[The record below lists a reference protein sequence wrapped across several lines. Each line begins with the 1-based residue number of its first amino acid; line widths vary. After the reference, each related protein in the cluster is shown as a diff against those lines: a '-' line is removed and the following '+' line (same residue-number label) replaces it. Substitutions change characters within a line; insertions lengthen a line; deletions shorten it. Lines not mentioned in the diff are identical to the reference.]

1 MAVRPFVKTWKKMLT
16 GASGVKLNGD
26 LRLLLVMTNT
36 TCDTD
41 DIDTVEFLDDF
52 TTLDEADG
60 AGYARV
66 ALSSATPAVAASAS
80 RHSVQLTCTDHPVF
94 ENLDAGTRN
103 IQGVLLY
110 INVLGDDSQSMP
122 LLYFPYTTPRV
133 PDGGDFT
140 IELNSDKMLY
150 EYLCGVAT
158 GTTPLDP

>member
-1 MAVRPFVKTWKKMLT
+1 MAVRPFVKGWKKILT
-16 GASGVKLNGD
+16 GVSGMKLDGD

-41 DIDTVEFLDDF
+41 DIDNVEFLDDF

-60 AGYARV
+60 SGYARV
-66 ALSSATPAVAASAS
+66 ALSSATPTVGVSTS
-80 RHSVQLTCTDHPVF
+80 RHSVTLSCADHPVF
-94 ENLDAGTRN
+94 ENLSAGTRN
-103 IQGVLLY
+103 IAGVLLY
-110 INVLGDDSQSMP
+110 INVLADDTQSVP

-140 IELNSDKMLY
+140 VELNSDKILY

-158 GTTPLDP
+158 STSPLDP